1 MTLLKTV
8 RRLRRI
14 IIIPARI
21 IPPGAPRLNALA
33 TLIGLLA
40 LGVLFV
46 TFRATPAG
54 RGLDPSAIPQY
65 AGSVSPIS
73 SGVHGRYDALAL
85 SPDDLNRQIH
95 RAVHGSHVALKLHVA
110 LLDLGRHRIGAVP
123 DYTATFVKQER
134 IDGALQDLQTIQLK
148 LRHKPFSIYMRW
160 LEGGDTGRQVLFVQ
174 GENDDQ
180 LQVRLG
186 GIKSRLPVMHLEPT
200 SARAMQESR
209 HAITEMGLSELASQV
224 HKYRS
229 RDCSLKRGVRWEML
243 PDQKYFDRDCDCWI
257 VEYDGPVV
265 EPTYRKMITCVDK
278 ELALPISVRNYGW
291 PNEGVET
298 SDAAA
303 LDEATLIEYYGYTEI
318 RFESRLSD
326 ADFGKLRR

>member
-1 MTLLKTV
+1 MKLLKTV

-14 IIIPARI
+14 TIIPA
-21 IPPGAPRLNALA
+21 GAPRLNALA
-33 TLIGLLA
+33 ALMGLMA

-54 RGLDPSAIPQY
+54 GGLDPSAIPQFN
-65 AGSVSPIS
+65 ASGSRIS
-73 SGVHGRYDALAL
+73 SGAHSRNEALAL
-85 SPDDLNRQIH
+85 SPDELNREIR
-95 RAVHGSHVALKLHVA
+95 RAVHGSLVALKLHVA
-110 LLDLGRHRIGAVP
+110 LVDLGRHRIGAVP

-134 IDGALQDLQTIQLK
+134 VDGALQDLQTIELK
-148 LRHKPFSIYMRW
+148 LRHKPFCVYMKW
-160 LEGGDTGRQVLFVQ
+160 LEGGDAGRQVLYVQ

-186 GIKSRLPVMHLEPT
+186 GIKSRLPVMHVVPT
-200 SARAMQESR
+200 SARALQESR
-209 HAITEMGLSELASQV
+209 HPITEMGLLELASQV

-229 RDCSLKRGVRWEML
+229 RDCSLKCGVRWEML
-243 PDQKYFDRDCDCWI
+243 PDQKHFDRDCDCWI
-257 VEYDGPVV
+257 VEYDGPQV
-265 EPTYRKMITCVDK
+265 EPIYRKMITWVDK

-291 PNEGVET
+291 PDEGVET

-318 RFESRLSD
+318 RFETRLRDS
-326 ADFGKLRR
+326 DFGKLRR

>member
-14 IIIPARI
+14 IIIP
-21 IPPGAPRLNALA
+21 PSEPRLNALA
-33 TLIGLLA
+33 ALIGLMA
-40 LGVLFV
+40 LGVLSV

-54 RGLDPSAIPQY
+54 GGLEPSAISQLNG
-65 AGSVSPIS
+65 AGSPIS
-73 SGVHGRYDALAL
+73 SGAPGRDEALAL
-85 SPDDLNRQIH
+85 SPDELNRQIH
-95 RAVHGSHVALKLHVA
+95 RAIHGSRVALKLHVT
-110 LLDLGRHRIGAVP
+110 LLDLGRHRIGAIP

-134 IDGALQDLQTIQLK
+134 VDGALQELQTIELK
-148 LRHKPFSIYMRW
+148 LRHQPFSVYMKW
-160 LEGGDTGRQVLFVQ
+160 LEGGDEGRQVLYVQ

-186 GIKSRLPVMHLEPT
+186 GIKSRLPVMRLAPT
-200 SARAMQESR
+200 CATALHESR
-209 HAITEMGLSELASQV
+209 HPVTELGLLELASQV

-229 RDCSLKRGVRWEML
+229 RDCSLQRGVRWEML
-243 PDQKYFDRDCDCWI
+243 PDQKHFDRDCDCWI
-257 VEYDGPVV
+257 VEYDAPEF
-265 EPTYRKMITCVDK
+265 EPIYRKMITYVDK
-278 ELALPISVRNYGW
+278 ELALPISVRNFGW
-291 PNEGVET
+291 PDEGVET

-318 RFESRLSD
+318 RFETRLSD

>member
-1 MTLLKTV
+1 MKLLKTV

-14 IIIPARI
+14 ITIS
-21 IPPGAPRLNALA
+21 PGAPRQNALA
-33 TLIGLLA
+33 ALIGLMA
-40 LGVLFV
+40 LGVLFI

-54 RGLDPSAIPQY
+54 GGLDPSAIPQWN
-65 AGSVSPIS
+65 ASGSPIS
-73 SGVHGRYDALAL
+73 SGETAPLPGGRNEALAL
-85 SPDDLNRQIH
+85 SSDELNRQLH
-95 RAVHGSHVALKLHVA
+95 GAVHGSLVALKLHVA
-110 LLDLGRHRIGAVP
+110 LLELGRHRIGAVP

-148 LRHKPFSIYMRW
+148 LRHKPFSVYMKW
-160 LEGGDTGRQVLFVQ
+160 LQGGDEGRQVLFVQ
-174 GENDDQ
+174 GESDEK
-180 LQVRLG
+180 LQIRLG
-186 GIKSRLPVMHLEPT
+186 GIKSRLPVLHLEPT
-200 SARAMQESR
+200 GARAMLESR
-209 HAITEMGLSELASQV
+209 HPITEMGLLELASRV

-257 VEYDGPVV
+257 VEYDGPEV
-265 EPTYRKMITCVDK
+265 EPIYRKMITYVDK

-291 PNEGVET
+291 PDEGVET

-318 RFESRLSD
+318 RFETRVSD

>member
-1 MTLLKTV
+1 
-8 RRLRRI
+8 
-14 IIIPARI
+14 
-21 IPPGAPRLNALA
+21 
-33 TLIGLLA
+33 
-40 LGVLFV
+40 
-46 TFRATPAG
+46 
-54 RGLDPSAIPQY
+54 
-65 AGSVSPIS
+65 
-73 SGVHGRYDALAL
+73 LAL
-85 SPDDLNRQIH
+85 SPDELNRQIH
-95 RAVHGSHVALKLHVA
+95 RAVHGSLVALKLHVA

-134 IDGALQDLQTIQLK
+134 VDGALQDLQTIQLK
-148 LRHKPFSIYMRW
+148 LRHKPFSVSMKW
-160 LEGGDTGRQVLFVQ
+160 LEGGDEGRQVLFVQ

-209 HAITEMGLSELASQV
+209 HPITEMGLLELASQV

-243 PDQKYFDRDCDCWI
+243 PDQKHFDRDCDCWI
-257 VEYDGPVV
+257 VEYDGPEV
-265 EPTYRKMITCVDK
+265 EPIYRKMITYVDK

-291 PNEGVET
+291 PDEGVET

-303 LDEATLIEYYGYTEI
+303 LDEATLIEYYGYSEI
-318 RFESRLSD
+318 RFATQLSD

>member
-8 RRLRRI
+8 RRLRHI
-14 IIIPARI
+14 I

-33 TLIGLLA
+33 VLIGVLA
-40 LGVLFV
+40 LGVLYV
-46 TFRATPAG
+46 AFRATPAG
-54 RGLDPSAIPQY
+54 GGLDHSAIPQLN
-65 AGSVSPIS
+65 ASGSPIS
-73 SGVHGRYDALAL
+73 SGADGRNEALTL
-85 SPDDLNRQIH
+85 SPDELNHQIR
-95 RAVHGSHVALKLHVA
+95 RAVHGSLVALKLHVA
-110 LLDLGRHRIGAVP
+110 LLDLGRHRISALP

-134 IDGALQDLQTIQLK
+134 VDGALQDLQTLQLK
-148 LRHKPFSIYMRW
+148 LRHKPFSVYMKW
-160 LEGGDTGRQVLFVQ
+160 LAGGDVGRQVLFVQ

-209 HAITEMGLSELASQV
+209 HPITEMGLLRLASHV

-229 RDCSLKRGVRWEML
+229 RDCSLQRGVRWEML
-243 PDQKYFDRDCDCWI
+243 PDQKHFDRDCDCWI
-257 VEYDGPVV
+257 VEYDGPEV
-265 EPTYRKMITCVDK
+265 EPIYRKMITCVDK

-291 PNEGVET
+291 PDEGVET

-318 RFESRLSD
+318 RFETQLSD
-326 ADFGKLRR
+326 ADFEKLRR

>member
-1 MTLLKTV
+1 MKLLKTV

-14 IIIPARI
+14 IIFPA
-21 IPPGAPRLNALA
+21 GAPRLNALA
-33 TLIGLLA
+33 ALIGLMA

-54 RGLDPSAIPQY
+54 GGLDPSAIPQLN
-65 AGSVSPIS
+65 ASGSPIS
-73 SGVHGRYDALAL
+73 SGAHGRNEALAL
-85 SPDDLNRQIH
+85 SPDELNRQI
-95 RAVHGSHVALKLHVA
+95 RGAVHGSLVALKLHVA

-134 IDGALQDLQTIQLK
+134 VDGALQDLQTIQLK
-148 LRHKPFSIYMRW
+148 LRHKPFSVYMKW
-160 LEGGDTGRQVLFVQ
+160 LEGGDAGRQVLFVQ

-180 LQVRLG
+180 IQVRLG
-186 GIKSRLPVMHLEPT
+186 GIKSRLPVMHFEPT

-209 HAITEMGLSELASQV
+209 HPLTEMGLLELASQV

-243 PDQKYFDRDCDCWI
+243 PDQKHFDRDCDCWI
-257 VEYDGPVV
+257 VEYDGPQV
-265 EPTYRKMITCVDK
+265 ESIYRKMITWVDK

-291 PNEGVET
+291 PDEGVET

-303 LDEATLIEYYGYTEI
+303 LDEATLIEYYGYTGI
-318 RFESRLSD
+318 RFETRLSD